1 MARDFV
7 GCQRGQLLLMPPS
20 LAEWL
25 PEDHLVWTVLG
36 AVDQM
41 DLDRFREGYRLG
53 AAGRAPYDPAML
65 VALLLYA
72 YARGNRSSRGIER
85 ACWEDVAYKV
95 ITAMRTPDHS
105 TIAEFRRRH
114 EAEIAE
120 LFDDVLGLCRE
131 AGLVSVG
138 VITIDGTKI
147 KANASMDQN
156 RSYQRLVKE
165 ILREAEET
173 DRRED
178 ELYGDQRGDE
188 LPEQLRTPE
197 GRRQALADAK
207 RRLAERKSR
216 PVADEPVA
224 EMELELE
231 LELDLESTVL
241 GRRVLRRNG
250 RREWFRVARSEL
262 EAHRAQQRQPI
273 ARDRE
278 DRLIDTLER
287 FEENQR
293 IDRAA
298 NEAYERWRATARD
311 TKGRVLKGNSKP
323 FTPPEMPDGVINL
336 SDPDSRVM
344 RTQGTPPRQAYNA
357 QAAVND
363 RQVILAAEIS
373 IAAPDFGHLGPML
386 DTTLSAL
393 REQGIEETPEVVL
406 ADAGYWHTAQ
416 MQAIEAQGIEVL
428 APPDGNMRQGTRP
441 GWKDGRY
448 QQMREKLI
456 SERGRKL
463 YAQRKITIEPVFG
476 QIKYNRH
483 IDRFMRRGRAA
494 AQSEWR
500 LVTATH
506 NLLKLHSHWIANT
519 A

>member
-1 MARDFV
+1 MAREFV
-7 GCQRGQLLLMPPS
+7 SCQRGQLLLMPPS
-20 LAEWL
+20 LGEWL

-36 AVDQM
+36 AVEQM
-41 DLDRFREGYRLG
+41 DLGRFAEAYRLG

-65 VALLLYA
+65 VALLLYS
-72 YARGNRSSRGIER
+72 YARGIRSSRGIER
-85 ACWEDVAYKV
+85 ACWEDVASKV
-95 ITAMRTPDHS
+95 ITGMRTPDHS

-120 LFDDVLGLCRE
+120 LFDDVLGLCSE

-156 RSYQRLVKE
+156 RSYRELAIQ

-173 DRRED
+173 DSQED
-178 ELYGDQRGDE
+178 ELYGDARGDE
-188 LPEQLRTPE
+188 LPEQLRTAE

-207 RRLAERKSR
+207 QRLAERKAR
-216 PVADEPVA
+216 PAAQESAVEI
-224 EMELELE
+224 
-231 LELDLESTVL
+231 ELDLEQTVL
-241 GRRVLRRNG
+241 ARPALRRNG
-250 RREWFRVARSEL
+250 RREWFRVARGEL
-262 EAHRAQQRQPI
+262 EARRAQQAQPI
-273 ARDRE
+273 PRDRD
-278 DRLIDTLER
+278 DRLLGALAR
-287 FEENQR
+287 FEENHR
-293 IDRAA
+293 VELAA

-323 FTPPEMPDGVINL
+323 YTPPEDPDGVINL

-373 IAAPDFGHLGPML
+373 IAAPDFGQLGPML
-386 DTTLSAL
+386 DTTLQGL
-393 REQGIEETPEVVL
+393 RGLGIHEAPEVVL

-416 MQAIEAQGIEVL
+416 MQAIEQQGIEVL
-428 APPDGNMRQGTRP
+428 APPDGNMRAGQRP
-441 GWKDGRY
+441 GWNRAIY
-448 QQMREKLI
+448 EQMREKLKTD
-456 SERGRKL
+456 RGRKL

-483 IDRFMRRGRAA
+483 IDRFMRRGRSAVR
-494 AQSEWR
+494 SEWR
-500 LVTATH
+500 LAAATH
-506 NLLKLHSHWIANT
+506 NLLKLHSHWIAAT

>member
-1 MARDFV
+1 
-7 GCQRGQLLLMPPS
+7 
-20 LAEWL
+20 
-25 PEDHLVWTVLG
+25 
-36 AVDQM
+36 
-41 DLDRFREGYRLG
+41 
-53 AAGRAPYDPAML
+53 

-72 YARGNRSSRGIER
+72 YARGIRSSRGIER
-85 ACWEDVAYKV
+85 ACWEDVAFKV
-95 ITAMRTPDHS
+95 ICGMRCPDHS

-114 EAEIAE
+114 EVEICG
-120 LFDDVLGLCRE
+120 LFDEVLGLCRE

-156 RSYQRLVKE
+156 RNYRELVTE

-178 ELYGDQRGDE
+178 EFYGEQRGDE
-188 LPEQLRTPE
+188 LPEPLRTPE

-207 RRLAERKSR
+207 RRLAERKAR
-216 PVADEPVA
+216 PVDEQPVA
-224 EMELELE
+224 EMGV
-231 LELDLESTVL
+231 DLERAVL
-241 GRRVLRRNG
+241 ARPVLRRGG

-262 EAHRAQQRQPI
+262 DSRRAQQAQSIP
-273 ARDRE
+273 RDRD
-278 DRLIDTLER
+278 DRLLETLAR

-293 IDRAA
+293 VDLAA
-298 NEAYERWRATARD
+298 NDAYERWRATARD

-323 FTPPEMPDGVINL
+323 FTPPEMPAGVINL

-363 RQVILAAEIS
+363 RQVVLAAEVS
-373 IAAPDFGHLGPML
+373 VAAPDFGHLGPML
-386 DTTLSAL
+386 ETTLTGL
-393 REQGIEETPEVVL
+393 REQGVTETPEVVL

-416 MQAIEAQGIEVL
+416 MQAIEQQGIEVL
-428 APPDGNMRQGTRP
+428 APPDGNMRAGKRP
-441 GWKDGRY
+441 GWEHERY
-448 QQMREKLI
+448 EQMREKLTG
-456 SERGRKL
+456 ERGRKL

-494 AQSEWR
+494 ARSEWR
-500 LVTATH
+500 LITATH
-506 NLLKLHSHWIANT
+506 NLLKLHSHWIAKT

>member
-1 MARDFV
+1 
-7 GCQRGQLLLMPPS
+7 MPPS
-20 LAEWL
+20 LTDWL
-25 PEDHLVWTVLG
+25 PENHLVWTILG
-36 AVDQM
+36 AVEQM
-41 DLDRFREGYRLG
+41 DLDRFRVAYRLG
-53 AAGRAPYDPAML
+53 GAGRAPYDPAVM
-65 VALLLYA
+65 VALLMYA
-72 YARGNRSSRGIER
+72 YAWGNRSSRGIER

-95 ITAMRTPDHS
+95 ITGMRTPDHS

-114 EAEIAE
+114 ETEIAE

-156 RSYQRLVKE
+156 RSYGALVQE

-173 DRRED
+173 DQRED
-178 ELYGDQRGDE
+178 ELYGKDRRGDE
-188 LPEQLRTPE
+188 LPEELRTPE

-207 RRLAERKSR
+207 RRLTERKGRS
-216 PVADEPVA
+216 VGDQPVA

-231 LELDLESTVL
+231 LEMDLESTVL

-250 RREWFRVARSEL
+250 RREWFRVARGEL

-287 FEENQR
+287 FEQNQR
-293 IDRAA
+293 IDLAA
-298 NEAYERWRATARD
+298 NEAYERWRASARD

-363 RQVILAAEIS
+363 RQIVLAAEIS
-373 IAAPDFGHLGPML
+373 ISAPDFGHLGPML
-386 DTTLSAL
+386 DITLSGL
-393 REQGIEETPEVVL
+393 REQGIEEIPGAVL

-416 MQAIEAQGIEVL
+416 METIEEQGIEVL
-428 APPDGNMRQGTRP
+428 APPDGNMREGTRP
-441 GWKDGRY
+441 GWDDARY
-448 QQMREKLI
+448 QQMREKLT
-456 SERGRKL
+456 SERGRTL

-500 LVTATH
+500 LVAATH
-506 NLLKLHSHWIANT
+506 NILKLHSHSIANT